1 MNTPGWIAANA
12 AGLAIAN
19 ASVPAI
25 FRLTWQAGAAD
36 TMIAIWVGLWWG
48 LVIGG
53 AQVWALRPRRG
64 LLWVLATMLVL
75 ALGWLWTVTLRPT
88 DILGTATLLSQAR
101 DAAIFGAAIGAAIGV
116 LQWPGAKPNAQV
128 WILRSTLGWILAMVA
143 LNLGEALVGPTE
155 GTAHIA
161 MRLGLGAIGGAMLGA
176 VTAMRRG

>member
-36 TMIAIWVGLWWG
+36 TMIAIWVGLWW
-48 LVIGG
+48 
-53 AQVWALRPRRG
+53 ALRPRRG

-75 ALGWLWTVTLRPT
+75 ALGWLWTVTLRST

-116 LQWPGAKPNAQV
+116 LQWPGAKPNAPD

-176 VTAMRRG
+176 VTAVLRG